1 MTNSNTNLTILST
14 AIRQDAEGRY
24 CLNDCHKA
32 SGSDKKNGPSYWLV
46 TDQSQ
51 ALIAELTDTGNPVSP
66 VSVKRG
72 GTNQGTYACKELVY
86 AYAMWISPSFNLHVI
101 RAFDALVTG
110 QITSDEFRPKPKRI
124 RKPAFDT
131 AFTRCMNV
139 VALLPNVDENQK
151 VLMAARGTQNLCGI
165 NPLEVMGYTA
175 LPAQTQDNYM
185 TPTELGKEVGLSG
198 RRVNQ
203 ILSEEVHLQL
213 HTPGSASGSDWSM
226 TEKGLPYGK
235 MFDSTRRG
243 GKGSQQQLKW
253 KPSAVEFLRPFAAP
267 SA

>member
-1 MTNSNTNLTILST
+1 MMNSNTNLTILST
-14 AIRQDAEGRY
+14 TIRQDDQGRY

-32 SGSDKKNGPSYWLV
+32 SGGDATKAPAQWLRN
-46 TDQSQ
+46 DQTK
-51 ALIAELTDTGNPVSP
+51 ALIGELSDVQISTSP
-66 VSVKRG
+66 VSTKKG

-86 AYAMWISPSFNLHVI
+86 AYAMWISPSFNLQVI

-110 QITSDEFRPKPKRI
+110 QIPNAAPKPKRI

-131 AFTRCMNV
+131 AFSRCMNV

-151 VLMAARGTQNLCGI
+151 VLMAARGTHNLCGI

-175 LPAQTQDNYM
+175 LPARTEDNYK
-185 TPTELGKEVGLSG
+185 TPTELGKELGLSG

-203 ILSEEVHLQL
+203 ILSEEAHLQIYE
-213 HTPGSASGSDWSM
+213 PGSSTGSDWAM
-226 TEKGLPYGK
+226 TERGLAYGK
-235 MFDSTRRG
+235 MFDTTRRG

-253 KPSAVEFLRPFAAP
+253 KPSVVEFLRPFAAP